1 MRVLREED
9 CLTLDFPIQRGT
21 RCESSEALIDGL
33 GVEPIECYRPSEYLA
48 LLGTSTDVAGL
59 VPDFRVLETL
69 DLHGVIVTAHGESKD
84 FVSRFFAPKSGID
97 EDPATGSAHCT
108 LSLYWADKTGKD
120 ILTATFCITIKVNMY
135 LLIHYNIIQ
144 I

>member
-9 CLTLDFPIQRGT
+9 RLTLDFPIQRGT
-21 RCESSEALIDGL
+21 RCESSEALINGL
-33 GVEPIECYRPSEYLA
+33 GVEPSECYRASEYLA
-48 LLGTSTDVAGL
+48 LLKTSTDVTGL
-59 VPDFRVLETL
+59 VPDFRVLEAL
-69 DLHGVIVTAHGESKD
+69 DLHGVIVTAPGESKD
-84 FVSRFFAPKSGID
+84 FVSRFVAPKSGID

-108 LSLYWADKTGKD
+108 LSPYWADKTGKD

-135 LLIHYNIIQ
+135 LLTHYNIIQ